1 MLNQAIKKI
10 QDEIKK
16 EQKGGVSVYVNL
28 IGNYLIKHI
37 SKNPSDAEKIIVD
50 GKTITGSLK
59 MMEAEARKKKV
70 GNMAILTPEE
80 GFKIVFDYFGIKN
93 GTIIGEP
100 KQDIPSKSNSLDI
113 SLDDLL

>member
-1 MLNQAIKKI
+1 MLNQAIKKL

-37 SKNPSDAEKIIVD
+37 SNNPIDAEKIVID

-59 MMEAEARKKKV
+59 AMEAEAKKKKV

-80 GFKIVFDYFGIKN
+80 GFKIVFDYFGIKS
-93 GTIIGEP
+93 GTILGEP
-100 KQDIPSKSNSLDI
+100 VPDTQSKNNSLDI